1 VIFNTKKQM
10 MKKVIFMAGLIWT
23 LSSCGDDRD
32 ADAGAGNTDNAAPNT
47 TVGTGDG
54 GATFDG
60 GSDSALNGTNSTNGI
75 NGGNTTGLDTS
86 GARPPSG
93 QQ

>member
-1 VIFNTKKQM
+1 M
-10 MKKVIFMAGLIWT
+10 RKVFLIAGIVWT

-32 ADAGAGNTDNAAPNT
+32 ANAGAGNTDTASPDT

-60 GSDSALNGTNSTNGI
+60 GNDSTLNGTNSTNGI
-75 NGGNTTGLDTS
+75 NGSNTTGLDTS
-86 GARPPSG
+86 RNRGGSG
-93 QQ
+93 TQQRQ